1 MERWKRGGRKVREG
15 RKVRGKK
22 RGQKWIE
29 EGGIQRERKKSEKRG
44 GS

>member
-1 MERWKRGGRKVREG
+1 M
-15 RKVRGKK
+15 RGKK

-44 GS
+44 EGAERKKWKVGGRRK